1 MKRLFAV
8 ALLTAV
14 SAGAQ
19 DLSAFEKILFPVLAA
34 DALHGANGTVFQT
47 RLLASLT
54 EPVAYYPATA
64 NGGPS
69 AGVQPAGVDFVRYFE
84 AAPRSAGRLLY
95 FDRTKTSAVSF
106 FYELD
111 VTGPDGSVHRT
122 TLPVVRERNFER
134 GPSVILGLTTQ
145 VIYAGGVFPPTVTG
159 FNARNHIR
167 VYDVDNTG
175 NLSVHVRVTNA
186 ALLAYGSFAEYE
198 VPVSTRDGVDAS
210 YPYYVDIALPDLC
223 ITAPNGNLC
232 HDYSLDVSIEPS
244 DSSARY
250 WAFASA
256 TSNTSGETSVFY
268 PQ

>member
-1 MKRLFAV
+1 MKRLLAV

-34 DALHGANGTVFQT
+34 DALHGANGTLFQT

-54 EPVAYYPATA
+54 EPVAYYPAIAT
-64 NGGPS
+64 GGPS
-69 AGVQPAGVDFVRYFE
+69 TGLQPAGVDFVRYFE
-84 AAPRSAGRLLY
+84 SAPRSGGRLLY
-95 FDRTKTSAVSF
+95 FDRSKTSEVSF
-106 FYELD
+106 FFELD
-111 VTGPDGSVHRT
+111 VTGPDGSIHRT
-122 TLPVVRERNFER
+122 TMPVVRERSFER
-134 GPSVILGLTTQ
+134 GPSVILGLTTA
-145 VIYAGGVFPPTVTG
+145 VNYAGGVFPPQVTG
-159 FNARNHIR
+159 FTARNHVR

-175 NLSVHVRVTNA
+175 NLSVRVRVTNA
-186 ALLAYGSFAEYE
+186 ALLAYGPFAEYQ
-198 VPVSTRDGVDAS
+198 VPVATRDGVDAS

-223 ITAPNGNLC
+223 ITAPSGNVC

-244 DSSARY
+244 DSGARY

-256 TSNTSGETSVFY
+256 TDNTSGETSVFY

>member
-34 DALHGANGTVFQT
+34 DALHGANGTLFQT

-54 EPVAYYPATA
+54 EPVAFYPATTSGA
-64 NGGPS
+64 PS
-69 AGVQPAGVDFVRYFE
+69 TGLQPAGVDFVRYFE
-84 AAPRSAGRLLY
+84 AAPRSGGRLLY
-95 FDRTKTSAVSF
+95 FDRSKTSEVSF
-106 FYELD
+106 FFELD

-122 TLPVVRERNFER
+122 TMPVVRERNFER
-134 GPSVILGLTTQ
+134 GPSVIVGLTTA
-145 VIYAGGVFPPTVTG
+145 VKYARDVFPPQFVG
-159 FNARNHIR
+159 FGSRNHIR

-175 NLSVHVRVTNA
+175 SLNVRVRVTNA
-186 ALLAYGSFAEYE
+186 ALLAYGPFAEYQ
-198 VPVSTRDGVDAS
+198 VPVATRDGVDAS
-210 YPYYVDIALPDLC
+210 YPYYVDIALADLC
-223 ITAPNGNLC
+223 ITAPTGNLC
-232 HDYSLDVSIEPS
+232 RDFGLDVSIEPS
-244 DSSARY
+244 DSGARY

-256 TSNTSGETSVFY
+256 TDNTSGETSVFY